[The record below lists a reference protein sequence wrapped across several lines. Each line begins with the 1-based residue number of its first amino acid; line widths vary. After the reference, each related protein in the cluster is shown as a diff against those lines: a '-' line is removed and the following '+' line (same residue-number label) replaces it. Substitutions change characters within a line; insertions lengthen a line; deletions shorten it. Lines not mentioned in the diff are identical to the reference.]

1 MQAIDKDGQ
10 MPVNRDPLAV
20 PLDGVQ
26 LIEASAGTG
35 KTYTLATLFTRLV
48 VEQYLRIGQVL
59 AVTFTDAATQEL
71 RKRIR
76 ARLALAASQ
85 VAQCAQ
91 ADDNPEIQ
99 LTRQILAAHLQR
111 SGEAPA
117 PLEKR
122 LRLAAEETDLA
133 AVFTIHG
140 FCARVLSEYALDS
153 GHRLD
158 GPELVTNLKPLHTE
172 VAADLWRV
180 LAQDAAQVAVLT
192 TLWNNHEEL
201 AKDLP
206 ALLGEEPLFPQPLAE
221 GPEALSLAQAMDAL
235 AAAVPTLQQAIAAH
249 ADDFQQALLQATE
262 NKWLN
267 GNSYKAAWINALFE
281 QFRQWD
287 GKGPLHEKALNLL
300 PETLAA
306 RTSKAGAG
314 KTPGS
319 PLQVPLAQW
328 MQASQALTAVL
339 RGQAIALLHTLREQ
353 ARQRMAYL
361 KSQRRLQSYDD
372 LIEGVARALEGPR
385 GGVLVA
391 QLRQQYAI
399 ALVDEFQDTDPRQWA
414 IFRRVFGDSEAV
426 QAAGKSPALFL
437 IGDPKQAIYGFRGG
451 DVHTYLD
458 ARQQANVALM
468 LDHNFR
474 SRPCVLAAIDALY
487 ANAGA
492 RGFSQDGI
500 AFDTVHAGR
509 TDADADFSV
518 DGVPAPGL
526 LLQQV
531 VAEGDKALK
540 AEPSRQLATGLCADA
555 IARVLWQGRQGT
567 ALIKGRPVQAGD
579 IAVLVRSH
587 REATMIQQA
596 LHQRGVAAV
605 AAGKQSLFA
614 SEQAAELRLLL
625 LALLQ
630 PADEGRLRALL
641 STVLLG
647 IDAAGIADLDV
658 QGDRQRGHQTR
669 LQLWRERLQR
679 GGPYALVAELCAE
692 QAPRLLT
699 ISDGERRMTNYLQL
713 AELLQEAARK
723 VLGLPGLLDWLE
735 QAMAMADSND
745 EAQLLR
751 LESDARRVQIL
762 TLHKSKGLEYPLVYL
777 PFVGIGGSGN
787 SRDRH
792 TVVQVDKQRQR
803 HWKLDKEDPA
813 WKGAVALRKAEDH
826 AESARLLY
834 VGLTRAVHQL
844 WLVHGDLAGGSS
856 TTLHAMLDALGE
868 CAAIQT
874 LPWEADPAVVAP
886 LPVESAQAIAPVR
899 AMTRVLAVDWWVYS
913 FTQLAHAERGS
924 DLSAAATE
932 APTAA
937 QDEPVDGQ
945 SPELTAEAVGE
956 RIAFDRR
963 FSGSRFGNALHLA
976 LENSDFA
983 AWALWRGGQPAPPG
997 GDEPLLRELRREG
1010 YGTVDR
1016 GPGGLSDPARE
1027 RQAQSNAQQEMA
1039 DGLALLTELVGQ
1051 TLIAPLPEGT
1061 RLCDVPAS
1069 QRRAEIE
1076 FHFALQPT
1084 RVDELL
1090 ALLHAHGVVASRHGF
1105 GLRQRLEGL
1114 MTGKIDLTYTHN
1126 GQWFVLDYKS
1136 NRLPCYDAAALEQAM
1151 ASSEYDLQALL
1162 YTLALHRWLRFRLGA
1177 GYDYAR
1183 DFGGIR
1189 YLFARGLDAD
1199 DRQSPGLHAR
1209 RFDPALVHGLDV
1221 LFAGGEQAHARLLGA
1236 MA

>member
-10 MPVNRDPLAV
+10 APVNRDPLAV
-20 PLDGVQ
+20 PLGGVQ

-48 VEQYLRIGQVL
+48 VEQHLRIGQVL

-76 ARLALAASQ
+76 ARLALAAGQ
-85 VAQCAQ
+85 VMQCDEHAES
-91 ADDNPEIQ
+91 PEIA
-99 LTRQILAAHLQR
+99 LTRQILAAHMQR
-111 SGEAPA
+111 SGETPA
-117 PLEKR
+117 ALERR

-158 GPELVTNLKPLHTE
+158 GPELVTNLRPLHAE

-180 LAQDAAQVAVLT
+180 LAQDAEQVAVLT
-192 TLWNNHEEL
+192 TLWSNHEEL

-206 ALLGEEPLFPQPLAE
+206 ALLGEEPLFPQPIEA
-221 GPEALSLAQAMDAL
+221 GPDALSLTQAMQTL
-235 AAAVPTLQQAIAAH
+235 AAAVPALQQAIAEH
-249 ADDFQQALLQATE
+249 AGDFQQALLAATE

-287 GKGPLHEKALNLL
+287 GQGPLHDKAANLL

-314 KTPGS
+314 KTPAS
-319 PLQVPLAQW
+319 PLQGPLVQW
-328 MQASQALTAVL
+328 MQASQSVTAVL
-339 RGQAIALLHTLREQ
+339 RGQAIALLHSLRGQ
-353 ARQRMAYL
+353 ARERVAHL
-361 KSQRRLQSYDD
+361 KSQRRLQTYDD

-385 GGVLVA
+385 GPVLVA

-414 IFRRVFGDSEAV
+414 IFGRVFGDSAEVA
-426 QAAGKSPALFL
+426 AAGKNPALFL

-468 LDHNFR
+468 LDHNYR

-487 ANAGA
+487 AQAGA
-492 RGFSQDGI
+492 RGFSQEGI
-500 AFDTVHAGR
+500 VFDPVHAGR
-509 TDADADFSV
+509 VDADADFSV
-518 DGVPAPGL
+518 DGQPAPGL
-526 LLQQV
+526 VLQQV
-531 VAEGDKALK
+531 ASDSDKPLK
-540 AEPSRQLATGLCADA
+540 ADQSRQLATALCADA
-555 IARVLWQGRQGT
+555 IATVLWQGRQGS

-630 PADEGRLRALL
+630 PADEGRLRAVL

-647 IDAAGIADLDV
+647 IDAAVIAGLDNE
-658 QGDRQRGHQTR
+658 GDDKRGHQNR

-679 GGPYALVAELCAE
+679 GGPYALVADLCAE
-692 QAPRLLT
+692 QAPRLLA

-713 AELLQEAARK
+713 AELLQEASRK

-751 LESDARRVQIL
+751 LESDARRVQII

-813 WKGAVALRKAEDH
+813 WKGALSLRKAEDH

-844 WLVHGDLAGGSS
+844 WLLHGDLAGASG
-856 TTLHAMLDALGE
+856 TTLQAMLDGLAE
-868 CAAIQT
+868 HPAIAVLQAQAQR
-874 LPWEADPAVVAP
+874 PPVPA
-886 LPVESAQAIAPVR
+886 LPVDSQQAIAPVR
-899 AMTRVLAVDWWVYS
+899 AIARPLAVDWWVYS
-913 FTQLAHAERGS
+913 FTQLAHAERGA
-924 DLSAAATE
+924 DLSAAATQ

-937 QDEPVDGQ
+937 EDEPADSQ
-945 SPELTAEAVGE
+945 SPELAGEAVVE

-983 AWALWRGGQPAPPG
+983 AWADWQGGQPAPPG
-997 GDEPLLRELRREG
+997 AEQALLKELRREG
-1010 YGTVDR
+1010 YGAGER
-1016 GPGGLSDPARE
+1016 DPAGQPVALPDD
-1027 RQAQSNAQQEMA
+1027 QAWTRAQQEMD

-1084 RVDELL
+1084 RVGELL
-1090 ALLHAHGVVASRHGF
+1090 ALLHAHGVVSNRHGF

-1136 NRLPCYDAAALEQAM
+1136 NRLPRYDASALEQAM

-1162 YTLALHRWLRFRLGA
+1162 YTVALHRWLRFRLGS

-1189 YLFARGLDAD
+1189 YLFARGLDASD
-1199 DRQSPGLHAR
+1199 AQAPGLHAR

-1221 LFAGGEQAHARLLGA
+1221 LFAGGEQAHARLIGA

>member
-1 MQAIDKDGQ
+1 MDDTAMDAVQQ
-10 MPVNRDPLAV
+10 TNHDPLAV
-20 PLDGVQ
+20 ALSGLQ

-48 VEQYLRIGQVL
+48 VEQGLRIGQVL

-76 ARLALAASQ
+76 ARLGLAAAQ
-85 VAQCAQ
+85 VEHCHAP
-91 ADDNPEIQ
+91 DDSPEIA
-99 LTRQILAAHLQR
+99 LTRTILAEHLAR
-111 SGEAPA
+111 SGEAA
-117 PLEKR
+117 QALEKR

-158 GPELVTNLKPLHTE
+158 GPELVTNLKPLHAE
-172 VAADLWRV
+172 AAADLWRV
-180 LAQDAAQVAVLT
+180 LAQDADRVAVLT
-192 TLWNNHEEL
+192 TLWKNHDEL
-201 AKDLP
+201 ARDLP
-206 ALLGEEPLFPQPLAE
+206 ALLGEEPLFPQPLEA
-221 GPEALSLAQAMDAL
+221 GPEEITLAQARQCLHD
-235 AAAVPTLQQAIAAH
+235 AVPQLQQAIASH
-249 ADDFQQALLQATE
+249 GEEFRQALLAAVE

-267 GNSYKAAWINALFE
+267 GNSYKAGWINELFD
-281 QFRQWD
+281 QFRHWD
-287 GKGPLHEKALNLL
+287 GEGPLHEKAANLL
-300 PETLAA
+300 PEKLLD

-314 KTPGS
+314 KTPAS
-319 PLQVPLAQW
+319 PVQAPLAHW
-328 MQASQALTAVL
+328 MQARQSLDNVL
-339 RGQAIALLHTLREQ
+339 RAQSIGLLHTLREQ
-353 ARQRMAYL
+353 ARQRVQHL
-361 KSQRRLQSYDD
+361 KSQRRLQTYDD

-385 GGVLVA
+385 GDALVA

-426 QAAGKSPALFL
+426 QAAGKAPALFL

-451 DVHTYLD
+451 DVHTYLE
-458 ARQQANVALM
+458 AKTRANVALM

-487 ANAGA
+487 THAGKH
-492 RGFSQDGI
+492 GFSQDGI
-500 AFDTVHAGR
+500 AFETVHAGR
-509 TDADADFSV
+509 ADADADFTV

-526 LLQQV
+526 VLQQV
-531 VAEGDKALK
+531 ESDSDKPLGAEQ
-540 AEPSRQLATGLCADA
+540 SRRLATALCADA
-555 IARVLWQGRQGT
+555 IARVLWQGRNGQ
-567 ALIKGRPVQAGD
+567 ALINGQPVQAGD

-614 SEQAAELRLLL
+614 SAEAAELRLLL

-630 PADEGRLRALL
+630 PADEGRLRAAL

-647 IDAAGIADLDV
+647 VAAADIARLDAEGE
-658 QGDRQRGHQTR
+658 RQRGHQNQ
-669 LQLWRERLQR
+669 LQAWRERLQR
-679 GGPYALVAELCAE
+679 GGPYALVADLCAA
-692 QAPRLLT
+692 QAPRLLA

-723 VLGLPGLLDWLE
+723 VLGLAGLLDWLD
-735 QAMAMADSND
+735 QAIALADSND

-777 PFVGIGGSGN
+777 PFVGIGSSGN

-792 TVVQVDKQRQR
+792 TVVQVERQR
-803 HWKLDKEDPA
+803 RRYWKLDKDDPD
-813 WKGAVALRKAEDH
+813 WKGACALRKAEDH

-844 WLVHGDLAGGSS
+844 WVANGALASAAA
-856 TTLHAMLDALGE
+856 TTLHAMCNDLAE
-868 CAAIQT
+868 HPAIAV
-874 LPWEADPAVVAP
+874 LPWQPGRASVPA
-886 LPVESAQAIAPVR
+886 LPVDSQQAIAPVR
-899 AMTRVLAVDWWVYS
+899 SIARPLSVDWWVYS
-913 FTQLAHAERGS
+913 FTQLAHAERGA
-924 DLSAAATE
+924 DLSTAATE
-932 APTAA
+932 APAA
-937 QDEPVDGQ
+937 AEDEPADSQ
-945 SPELTAEAVGE
+945 SPELVSDAVDE
-956 RIAFDRR
+956 RIPFDRR

-983 AWALWRGGQPAPPG
+983 AWQGWQGGQQAPDGAALPV
-997 GDEPLLRELRREG
+997 LHALRGEG
-1010 YGTVDR
+1010 YLDDELT
-1016 GPGGLSDPARE
+1016 
-1027 RQAQSNAQQEMA
+1027 
-1039 DGLALLTELVGQ
+1039 DGLAVLTEMIGQ
-1051 TLIAPLPEGT
+1051 TLTMPLPEGV
-1061 RLCDVPAS
+1061 RLCDLDDG

-1084 RVDELL
+1084 RVGELL
-1090 ALLHAHGVVASRHGF
+1090 ALLHAHGVALARHGF
-1105 GLRQRLEGL
+1105 GLRHRLEGL

-1136 NRLPCYDAAALEQAM
+1136 NRLPRYDAGTLEAAM
-1151 ASSEYDLQALL
+1151 AGSEYDLQALL
-1162 YTLALHRWLRFRLGA
+1162 YTVALHRWLRFRLGD

-1189 YLFARGLDAD
+1189 YLFARGLDAAD
-1199 DRQSPGLHAR
+1199 PQRPGLHAR
-1209 RFDPALVHGLDV
+1209 CFPAALVQGLDR
-1221 LFAGGEQAHARLLGA
+1221 LFAGGQPVPARLVGGA
-1236 MA
+1236 A